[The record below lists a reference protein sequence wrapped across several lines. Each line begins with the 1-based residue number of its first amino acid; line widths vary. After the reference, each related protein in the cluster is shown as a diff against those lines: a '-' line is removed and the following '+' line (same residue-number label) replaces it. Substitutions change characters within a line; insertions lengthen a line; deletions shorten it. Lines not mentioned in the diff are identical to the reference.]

1 MTTITAVELRKNMGE
16 IFRRAAAGEEFAVT
30 YRGKDQLQLSRKQAS
45 VGKKTMTGL
54 EVLRAAPRK
63 PSGLDP
69 NKSFKELYHEHLEEK
84 YGKYAHD

>member
-30 YRGKDQLQLSRKQAS
+30 YRGKDQIVFSRKKHQH
-45 VGKKTMTGL
+45 KKSELSGL
-54 EVLRAAPRK
+54 DKFLAAPRK

-84 YGKYAHD
+84 YGKYAHK